1 MTFQESIKN
10 NYLSQTDI
18 ITLMY
23 LPFKDSIKRTI
34 IFAKPSDNAII
45 IQRSTRLVWY
55 SGVLMIS
62 SRPEHQTEL
71 VVLLTILTSIS
82 DY

>member
-1 MTFQESIKN
+1 MAFQKSIKN
-10 NYLSQTDI
+10 NYLNQNDI
-18 ITLMY
+18 ITLVY
-23 LPFKDSIKRTI
+23 LAFKDPIKRTI

-55 SGVLMIS
+55 SGVLMIN

-71 VVLLTILTSIS
+71 VVLLTILTSIP